1 MKIKFLLSLL
11 ILPAL
16 TIHAQQIDWGKLVPA
31 DTNVVVGKLPNGIT
45 YYLRHNEEP
54 RERATFFIIRNV
66 GALLENDDQ
75 DGLAHF
81 LEHMAFNGSKNFP
94 GNTMIS
100 TLERHGISF
109 GGNLN
114 AYTSQNETVYNISD
128 VPTGDE
134 SLIDTCLLV
143 LHDWSYYL
151 TLSDEDIDNERGVIT
166 EEWRTRNNSRKRIS
180 QQTSAV
186 IFKGSQYAKRDV
198 IGELDV
204 IQNFKPQTIRDFYHK
219 WYRTDLEAIA
229 VAGDFD
235 VKMMEEKIK
244 KVFSSI
250 PAIPNAEK
258 RPFFEIPSHEETYF
272 CLATDK
278 EATSTETSL
287 IRLFREPEYDYQG
300 VMTYKD
306 LKNDMMQRFFN
317 SMAAS
322 RISELVQSGK
332 APFVS
337 GGIGFYEWVRGY
349 HAYYVQA
356 TAKPNGEKE
365 ALEAI
370 LQENERILR
379 YGFTAQELARA
390 KANTLSSLESFLKS
404 KDKIHNDQYAEE
416 MQNHFLLNE
425 PFVDTDAYV
434 AASKEVIAAI
444 TVEDMLEQARR
455 WWKPDNRTIIIA
467 GPSEGTTHLS
477 EQEARNIITSIE
489 NSDITPYEEAEISE
503 NLTDASLLP
512 QAVTSIKTLKAFDA
526 EEWTL
531 ENGAKVVYRK
541 ADYDKDQVL
550 LSAYSPGGYSLID
563 DVNLLPAATNAGG
576 FASSYGLG
584 KFDQTTLRKMLTGKK
599 AQCSVSIGEL
609 YENVAGTST
618 PRDAETMMQLLYM
631 NFCEPRFDTLA
642 HRVMIDRNL
651 IYVRQMAN
659 QPQTVMRDSFLL
671 ISSDYNPRTLLF
683 NEDYVKSITIDKVE
697 ALYKER
703 IADASDFTFFIV
715 GNIERDSAMLLA
727 REYIGNIPSLHRKEK
742 WIDRKVRAPKG
753 KTVKEIS
760 IDMEVPKTTVII
772 TMNYPKKYSV
782 KKSIALDILSDILT
796 MRYLKSIREDQ
807 GGTYGVGVGG
817 NAILEPYA
825 RYNMTINFDCDPDKA
840 NILKPII
847 YQEIDNIVENGV
859 TTEELD
865 KVVKNMLKE
874 SAQEKQHNS
883 YWLEQLEAYYRTGIN
898 FDAPENH
905 EKILE
910 EMTTND
916 IKKFAAEFFKHAN
929 VVDLMF
935 VPSGKTVEN

>member
-300 VMTYKD
+300 VMTYKH
-306 LKNDMMQRFFN
+306 
-317 SMAAS
+317 
-322 RISELVQSGK
+322 GC
-332 APFVS
+332 
-337 GGIGFYEWVRGY
+337 
-349 HAYYVQA
+349 
-356 TAKPNGEKE
+356 KPH
-365 ALEAI
+365 
-370 LQENERILR
+370 Q
-379 YGFTAQELARA
+379 
-390 KANTLSSLESFLKS
+390 
-404 KDKIHNDQYAEE
+404 
-416 MQNHFLLNE
+416 
-425 PFVDTDAYV
+425 
-434 AASKEVIAAI
+434 
-444 TVEDMLEQARR
+444 
-455 WWKPDNRTIIIA
+455 
-467 GPSEGTTHLS
+467 
-477 EQEARNIITSIE
+477 
-489 NSDITPYEEAEISE
+489 
-503 NLTDASLLP
+503 
-512 QAVTSIKTLKAFDA
+512 
-526 EEWTL
+526 
-531 ENGAKVVYRK
+531 
-541 ADYDKDQVL
+541 
-550 LSAYSPGGYSLID
+550 
-563 DVNLLPAATNAGG
+563 
-576 FASSYGLG
+576 
-584 KFDQTTLRKMLTGKK
+584 
-599 AQCSVSIGEL
+599 
-609 YENVAGTST
+609 
-618 PRDAETMMQLLYM
+618 
-631 NFCEPRFDTLA
+631 
-642 HRVMIDRNL
+642 
-651 IYVRQMAN
+651 
-659 QPQTVMRDSFLL
+659 
-671 ISSDYNPRTLLF
+671 
-683 NEDYVKSITIDKVE
+683 
-697 ALYKER
+697 
-703 IADASDFTFFIV
+703 
-715 GNIERDSAMLLA
+715 
-727 REYIGNIPSLHRKEK
+727 
-742 WIDRKVRAPKG
+742 
-753 KTVKEIS
+753 
-760 IDMEVPKTTVII
+760 
-772 TMNYPKKYSV
+772 
-782 KKSIALDILSDILT
+782 
-796 MRYLKSIREDQ
+796 
-807 GGTYGVGVGG
+807 
-817 NAILEPYA
+817 
-825 RYNMTINFDCDPDKA
+825 
-840 NILKPII
+840 
-847 YQEIDNIVENGV
+847 
-859 TTEELD
+859 
-865 KVVKNMLKE
+865 
-874 SAQEKQHNS
+874 
-883 YWLEQLEAYYRTGIN
+883 
-898 FDAPENH
+898 
-905 EKILE
+905 
-910 EMTTND
+910 
-916 IKKFAAEFFKHAN
+916 
-929 VVDLMF
+929 
-935 VPSGKTVEN
+935 

>member
-1 MKIKFLLSLL
+1 
-11 ILPAL
+11 
-16 TIHAQQIDWGKLVPA
+16 
-31 DTNVVVGKLPNGIT
+31 
-45 YYLRHNEEP
+45 
-54 RERATFFIIRNV
+54 
-66 GALLENDDQ
+66 
-75 DGLAHF
+75 
-81 LEHMAFNGSKNFP
+81 
-94 GNTMIS
+94 
-100 TLERHGISF
+100 
-109 GGNLN
+109 
-114 AYTSQNETVYNISD
+114 
-128 VPTGDE
+128 
-134 SLIDTCLLV
+134 
-143 LHDWSYYL
+143 
-151 TLSDEDIDNERGVIT
+151 
-166 EEWRTRNNSRKRIS
+166 
-180 QQTSAV
+180 
-186 IFKGSQYAKRDV
+186 
-198 IGELDV
+198 
-204 IQNFKPQTIRDFYHK
+204 
-219 WYRTDLEAIA
+219 
-229 VAGDFD
+229 
-235 VKMMEEKIK
+235 
-244 KVFSSI
+244 
-250 PAIPNAEK
+250 
-258 RPFFEIPSHEETYF
+258 
-272 CLATDK
+272 
-278 EATSTETSL
+278 
-287 IRLFREPEYDYQG
+287 
-300 VMTYKD
+300 
-306 LKNDMMQRFFN
+306 
-317 SMAAS
+317 
-322 RISELVQSGK
+322 
-332 APFVS
+332 
-337 GGIGFYEWVRGY
+337 
-349 HAYYVQA
+349 
-356 TAKPNGEKE
+356 
-365 ALEAI
+365 
-370 LQENERILR
+370 
-379 YGFTAQELARA
+379 
-390 KANTLSSLESFLKS
+390 
-404 KDKIHNDQYAEE
+404 
-416 MQNHFLLNE
+416 
-425 PFVDTDAYV
+425 
-434 AASKEVIAAI
+434 
-444 TVEDMLEQARR
+444 
-455 WWKPDNRTIIIA
+455 
-467 GPSEGTTHLS
+467 
-477 EQEARNIITSIE
+477 
-489 NSDITPYEEAEISE
+489 
-503 NLTDASLLP
+503 
-512 QAVTSIKTLKAFDA
+512 
-526 EEWTL
+526 
-531 ENGAKVVYRK
+531 
-541 ADYDKDQVL
+541 
-550 LSAYSPGGYSLID
+550 
-563 DVNLLPAATNAGG
+563 
-576 FASSYGLG
+576 
-584 KFDQTTLRKMLTGKK
+584 MLTGKK

-659 QPQTVMRDSFLL
+659 QPQTAMRDSFLL

-772 TMNYPKKYSV
+772 TMSYPKKYSV

-910 EMTTND
+910 EMTTKD